1 MRGPPTQ
8 DLGPQQCRTQTAE
21 SQPVLGSVWTGT
33 FRKAHGG
40 HPSLLWRVIGLR
52 PCAIPIYLDSWTY
65 NILKASHIV
74 HTLTHVCC
82 GGRMYAPP
90 SQEEEDNLVEWK
102 DIVLPTGTA
111 TELLDGQVTS
121 APLRPFQDSR

>member
-21 SQPVLGSVWTGT
+21 SQPVLGSVSTGT

-40 HPSLLWRVIGLR
+40 HPSLLWRVIGLQ
-52 PCAIPIYLDSWTY
+52 PCAIPISSWTY
-65 NILKASHIV
+65 NILEASHIV

-90 SQEEEDNLVEWK
+90 SQEEEDNLVERK